1 MFKSAISVL
10 RFKRFEKNSAQRRLN
25 KAANID
31 DLRTI
36 SKRRLPS
43 GVFDYMDGA
52 AEDERTLKQNI
63 SSFENYHFKPRVLRD
78 VSDVDSSTRI
88 LGNSVPLP
96 LIFSPTGF
104 TRIAH
109 PDGELAV
116 SRSATNMGIPFALS
130 TLATR
135 SIEEV
140 GQATKAITGESSHKP
155 RNWFQVYVWKD
166 RALLKDLLLRA
177 QDSEFEAIVITVDT
191 AVLGR
196 RERDIRRGFT
206 LPPKLGLGT
215 VLDGIIHPAWTWGF
229 LTNDPIRFAN
239 VVGKSDEDGST
250 AITLADHVNAQF
262 DQSLSWKDIEWFREN
277 WEGKIVLKGI
287 QTVADAQIAIEHEID
302 AIALSNHGG
311 RQLDD
316 APSPLD
322 LVQPVA
328 NAIGSQ
334 AEIYCD
340 GGIRRGSDIVKA
352 ICLGANACMVG
363 RPFLYG
369 LGTAGEKGVD
379 WVLEF
384 FKDGMHRTMSLLGAK
399 TFNDLTP
406 ELLEHNDNKFLR

>member
-1 MFKSAISVL
+1 MFKSAMSVL

-43 GVFDYMDGA
+43 GVFDYIDGA
-52 AEDERTLKQNI
+52 AEDERTLKQNV
-63 SSFENYHFKPRVLRD
+63 SSFGNYHFKPRVLRD
-78 VSDVDSSTRI
+78 VSNVDSSTRI

-140 GQATKAITGESSHKP
+140 GQATKAIVGESSHKP

-177 QDSEFEAIVITVDT
+177 KDSEFEAIVITVDT

-262 DQSLSWKDIEWFREN
+262 DQSLSWKDIEWFRAN

-322 LVQPVA
+322 LVEPVA

-334 AEIYCD
+334 AEI
-340 GGIRRGSDIVKA
+340 
-352 ICLGANACMVG
+352 L
-363 RPFLYG
+363 
-369 LGTAGEKGVD
+369 
-379 WVLEF
+379 
-384 FKDGMHRTMSLLGAK
+384 SLI
-399 TFNDLTP
+399 
-406 ELLEHNDNKFLR
+406 HI

>member
-1 MFKSAISVL
+1 M
-10 RFKRFEKNSAQRRLN
+10 
-25 KAANID
+25 
-31 DLRTI
+31 
-36 SKRRLPS
+36 
-43 GVFDYMDGA
+43 
-52 AEDERTLKQNI
+52 
-63 SSFENYHFKPRVLRD
+63 
-78 VSDVDSSTRI
+78 
-88 LGNSVPLP
+88 
-96 LIFSPTGF
+96 
-104 TRIAH
+104 
-109 PDGELAV
+109 
-116 SRSATNMGIPFALS
+116 
-130 TLATR
+130 
-135 SIEEV
+135 
-140 GQATKAITGESSHKP
+140 
-155 RNWFQVYVWKD
+155 
-166 RALLKDLLLRA
+166 
-177 QDSEFEAIVITVDT
+177 
-191 AVLGR
+191 
-196 RERDIRRGFT
+196 
-206 LPPKLGLGT
+206 GT

-250 AITLADHVNAQF
+250 AITLADHVNAQC
-262 DQSLSWKDIEWFREN
+262 DQSLSWKDIEWFRAN

-287 QTVADAQIAIEHEID
+287 QTVAGAQIAIEHEID

-322 LVQPVA
+322 LVEPVA

-406 ELLEHNDNKFLR
+406 ELLEHNDNKFLS

>member
-177 QDSEFEAIVITVDT
+177 CC
-191 AVLGR
+191 
-196 RERDIRRGFT
+196 
-206 LPPKLGLGT
+206 KLLK
-215 VLDGIIHPAWTWGF
+215 L
-229 LTNDPIRFAN
+229 
-239 VVGKSDEDGST
+239 SD
-250 AITLADHVNAQF
+250 
-262 DQSLSWKDIEWFREN
+262 
-277 WEGKIVLKGI
+277 
-287 QTVADAQIAIEHEID
+287 
-302 AIALSNHGG
+302 
-311 RQLDD
+311 
-316 APSPLD
+316 
-322 LVQPVA
+322 
-328 NAIGSQ
+328 
-334 AEIYCD
+334 
-340 GGIRRGSDIVKA
+340 
-352 ICLGANACMVG
+352 
-363 RPFLYG
+363 
-369 LGTAGEKGVD
+369 
-379 WVLEF
+379 
-384 FKDGMHRTMSLLGAK
+384 
-399 TFNDLTP
+399 
-406 ELLEHNDNKFLR
+406 

>member
-399 TFNDLTP
+399 NFNDLTP
-406 ELLEHNDNKFLR
+406 ELLEHNDNKFLS